1 MSFRQSLLAA
11 SGALMLAFGGLT
23 LPVAH
28 AAAPPPLVVG
38 KSMTIVGV
46 VESVDPTTR
55 QILLSGPDGQL
66 KTVTA
71 TPDMR
76 NFAQIRAGDRLY
88 LTFSKVIAVTL
99 VPRGQALA
107 QPAGLVAAH
116 RAALGHMP
124 GSTGLAAI
132 REDVR
137 VDKIDRR
144 QHLVTVTDAAGMT
157 QTVEVHNPALAHFA
171 DKLKKGDT
179 VQIDVIQ
186 SVSIKLRPDPAG

>member
-1 MSFRQSLLAA
+1 MSLRQSLLAA
-11 SGALMLAFGGLT
+11 SGALMLGFGGMI
-23 LPVAH
+23 LPSAH
-28 AAAPPPLVVG
+28 AATPQPIVVG
-38 KSMTIVGV
+38 KSITVVGV
-46 VESVDPTTR
+46 VESVDPITR

-71 TPDMR
+71 TQDMR

-88 LTFSKVIAVTL
+88 LTFRKIIAVAL
-99 VPRGQALA
+99 VPSGQPLS
-107 QPAGLVAAH
+107 QPAGLVGGH

-124 GSTGLAAI
+124 GSSGFAAI
-132 REDVR
+132 REEVR
-137 VDKIDRR
+137 VDEIDRR

-157 QTVEVHNPALAHFA
+157 QTVDIHNTAMIHFA

-186 SVSIKLRPDPAG
+186 SVSIKLRPDPAA